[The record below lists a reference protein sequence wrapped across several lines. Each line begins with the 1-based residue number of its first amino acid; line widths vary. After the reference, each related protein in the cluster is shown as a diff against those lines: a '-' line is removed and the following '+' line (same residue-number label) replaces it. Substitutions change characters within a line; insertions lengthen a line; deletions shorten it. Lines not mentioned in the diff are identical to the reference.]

1 MTDEELAAIVAALL
15 ARDETPPSAPRSKTP
30 EPSRWRAAGR
40 DYRDDAP

>member
-15 ARDETPPSAPRSKTP
+15 ARDVASPGAAPPKAP

-40 DYRDDAP
+40 VYSDDAP